1 MSIFLGIDP
10 GTALTGWGIVEG
22 DGVNVR
28 LVAYGVIRTPAKQPL
43 PDRLLTIYQEMQNLL
58 DTYRPDQAAVEQVF
72 FRRNVSTALSVGH
85 ARGVV
90 LLALAQAGV
99 PIAEFKPTEV
109 KQAITG
115 YGGADKRQMQEMV
128 RLLLGMEEI
137 PRPDDAADALAIA
150 ICCHNHVGARWS

>member
-22 DGVNVR
+22 NGVDVR

-43 PDRLLTIYQEMQNLL
+43 SDRLLTIYQEMQRLL
-58 DTYRPDQAAVEQVF
+58 DTYQPDQAAVEQVF
-72 FRRNVSTALSVGH
+72 FRKNVSTALSVGH

-90 LLALAQAGV
+90 LLALAQARV
-99 PIAEFKPTEV
+99 PLVEFKPTEV

-128 RLLLGMEEI
+128 RLLLGMNDI